1 LFVQHFTRVIVG
13 LGDDG
18 AWLFYLDVYVGF
30 VRFGLYV
37 QGMMVDSGFDDPSRG
52 MNAFLSRL
60 FV

>member
-1 LFVQHFTRVIVG
+1 LSVQHFTRVIVG

-37 QGMMVDSGFDDPSRG
+37 QGVMVDSGFDDQSQG
-52 MNAFLSRL
+52 MNAFPSRL